1 MALAVYLKDNIF
13 IIIQIKIF
21 SNIYWNFLDAL
32 FKLIS
37 NYLGFPGNSAGK
49 ESACNSG
56 DPSSIPGLGSSP
68 GEGIDYPLQYSWA
81 SLVVQTV
88 RNLPAV
94 REAWVQP
101 LGWEDAL
108 EEGMTTHLSNPAWR
122 IPMDRGAW
130 RTIVHGATK
139 SQTQLSDTAK
149 SQLSD

>member
-1 MALAVYLKDNIF
+1 MT
-13 IIIQIKIF
+13 Q
-21 SNIYWNFLDAL
+21 S
-32 FKLIS
+32 
-37 NYLGFPGNSAGK
+37 GK
-49 ESACNSG
+49 ESTCNAG
-56 DPSSIPGLGSSP
+56 DLGSTPGLGRCP
-68 GEGIDYPLQYSWA
+68 GGKLGNPLQYSWA

-122 IPMDRGAW
+122 IPIDRGAW
-130 RTIVHGATK
+130 RTTVHGATK

>member
-1 MALAVYLKDNIF
+1 M
-13 IIIQIKIF
+13 
-21 SNIYWNFLDAL
+21 L
-32 FKLIS
+32 FFCVRKGKT
-37 NYLGFPGNSAGK
+37 GFPGSLAGK
-49 ESACNSG
+49 ESTYNAGDSNSISG
-56 DPSSIPGLGSSP
+56 SGSSP

-122 IPMDRGAW
+122 IPIDRGAW
-130 RTIVHGATK
+130 RTTVHGATK

>member
-1 MALAVYLKDNIF
+1 MF
-13 IIIQIKIF
+13 
-21 SNIYWNFLDAL
+21 
-32 FKLIS
+32 
-37 NYLGFPGNSAGK
+37 LGFPCSSAGK
-49 ESACNSG
+49 ESACNVEDLG
-56 DPSSIPGLGSSP
+56 SIPVLGRYP
-68 GEGIDYPLQYSWA
+68 GERRCYPLQYSWA